1 MAFADSLRGPD
12 NSKLEG
18 DKYWLDEAAV
28 RTQGWIRYSCEKR
41 RNLRMAEWY
50 LLEIDLHEGGW
61 SLGCFDSLYR
71 SPVSG
76 SQYLVGEKINAMNGA
91 PLFAVR
97 NGAICLPMTHSPA
110 MAMDAG
116 KAFAYFTE
124 ALRKLLQED
133 GFTGIRLE
141 KVSCSEVYDEYTR
154 QGGFLTAASFPSRR
168 VTTKTLAGYTVRFH
182 VEW

>member
-28 RTQGWIRYSCEKR
+28 RTQGWIRYFCEKR
-41 RNLRMAEWY
+41 RNLRMAEGY

-76 SQYLVGEKINAMNGA
+76 SQYIVGEKINAMNGA

-133 GFTGIRLE
+133 GFTGIHLE
-141 KVSCSEVYDEYTR
+141 KAPCYEVYDKYTAH
-154 QGGFLTAASFPSRR
+154 GGFLTRTTYTSQR
-168 VTTKTLAGYTVRFH
+168 VTTQNLLGYALKFH

>member
-1 MAFADSLRGPD
+1 
-12 NSKLEG
+12 
-18 DKYWLDEAAV
+18 
-28 RTQGWIRYSCEKR
+28 
-41 RNLRMAEWY
+41 MAEGY
-50 LLEIDLHEGGW
+50 LLEIDLHGGGW

-76 SQYLVGEKINAMNGA
+76 SQYIVGERINAMNGA

-133 GFTGIRLE
+133 GFHNIRLE
-141 KVSCSEVYDEYTR
+141 KAPCYEVYDKHTAR
-154 QGGFLTAASFPSRR
+154 GGFLTRTTYTSQR
-168 VTTKTLAGYTVRFH
+168 VTTKNLLGYALKFH